1 MSANTWLIIAV
12 VGFSLS
18 AVSLAAAVIL
28 FFRLKIPAVIGYLTG
43 KTVLREVKLM
53 RENSNGG
60 TGKNSRQNTDS
71 GTKSATAKAE
81 VEKNGRVRGA
91 AHSSKR
97 LDKTSESLNESKKA
111 KAKSANYTDNT
122 STTSTNSSQK
132 ITDVFKNSFT
142 AGLRSEATDV
152 LKETVTEVLPTGT
165 EVLSKE
171 TDVLTRATDVLSN
184 GTDVLSE
191 NTTVLSTEKQPTEET
206 VRPVGFKTVRSI
218 IVVHSDEVIE

>member
-1 MSANTWLIIAV
+1 MSANAWLIIAV

-43 KTVLREVKLM
+43 KTVLREVKVM

-60 TGKNSRQNTDS
+60 TGKNSRLGTDS
-71 GTKSATAKAE
+71 GTKSDTAKAE
-81 VEKNGRVRGA
+81 AEKNGRVRGA

-97 LDKTSESLNESKKA
+97 LDKTSESLNESK

-171 TDVLTRATDVLSN
+171 TDVLTRATDVLAN

-191 NTTVLSTEKQPTEET
+191 NTTVLSPEMQQTDET